1 MAKAYWI
8 TFYRSIKDK
17 EALGKYARLARSAIK
32 AAGGRFLV
40 RGAPVK
46 TYEAGLGERIV
57 VIEFDSVKQAVA
69 AHESPG
75 YQKALEALGKA
86 AERDMR
92 IVEGVR

>member
-17 EALGKYARLARSAIK
+17 DALAEYARLARAAIK
-32 AAGGRFLV
+32 TAGGRFLV
-40 RGAPVK
+40 RGAPAK
-46 TYEAGLGERIV
+46 TYEAGQGERVV
-57 VIEFDSVKQAVA
+57 VIEFDSVKQALA

-75 YQKALEALGKA
+75 YQKALKALGKG

-92 IVEGVR
+92 IVEGVS